1 MLLYRIKE
9 EWKKSAA
16 GKGKKKNFVLKY
28 FHRNARAYKSE
39 TWQEHPP
46 CSSSQWDA

>member
-16 GKGKKKNFVLKY
+16 GKGKKNFCTKVFPSKCQ
-28 FHRNARAYKSE
+28 SI
-39 TWQEHPP
+39 
-46 CSSSQWDA
+46 

>member
-16 GKGKKKNFVLKY
+16 GKGKKKNFCAKVFPSKCQ
-28 FHRNARAYKSE
+28 SI
-39 TWQEHPP
+39 
-46 CSSSQWDA
+46 